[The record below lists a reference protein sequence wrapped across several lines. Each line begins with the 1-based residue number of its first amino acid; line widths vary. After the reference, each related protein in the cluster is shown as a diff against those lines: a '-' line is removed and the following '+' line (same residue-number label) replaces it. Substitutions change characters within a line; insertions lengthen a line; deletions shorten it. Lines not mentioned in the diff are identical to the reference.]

1 LAGVCCGYEYGLAAS
16 LLARNYAPN
25 YEKFAARTTTFMVG
39 GRMSKTRK
47 FTTAGIAALFVTVA
61 AAGADA
67 KDKVKVG
74 FIGPLTGGVSV
85 NGLGGRNSADL
96 AVRLRNADPKSKYE
110 YELVVLDDE
119 CKPNVAVQVA
129 TKMAADKDVIAGAT
143 HYCSATAIA
152 TVDVYHKFGFPVI
165 VWGAVLP
172 DITYRN
178 KYDEVHRVNGTM
190 INQNDANAE
199 LISRL
204 GYKTVAVIHDT
215 TDYGKGHLEYF
226 SKALDKIGKTKIVGT
241 FGVTADQQDF
251 TSELTKIKALNP
263 DVIYFGGL
271 TPIGVRIRSQM
282 DKLGVKAVF
291 DGTSGIVSDAYI
303 QGLGPLAEGTLAFRE
318 GAPTEKL
325 PGGKFFMEKYNAQKY
340 DNPPEAYGA
349 FAYAAMDMI
358 LDTIEKVG
366 PDRKKVIAA
375 LGDVKDRDSIVGK
388 ITFDDH
394 GQNTV
399 PVITKYVVQDG
410 KFVEWF
416 ESEYESGRRK
426 LPGQK

>member
-1 LAGVCCGYEYGLAAS
+1 MAERNGMRLVAAGLVLAA
-16 LLARNYAPN
+16 LTL
-25 YEKFAARTTTFMVG
+25 
-39 GRMSKTRK
+39 
-47 FTTAGIAALFVTVA
+47 
-61 AAGADA
+61 GAEA

-85 NGLGGRNSADL
+85 NGIGGRNSADL
-96 AVRLRNADPKSKYE
+96 VVRLRNADAKTKYE

-119 CKPNVAVQVA
+119 CKPNVAVQQA
-129 TKMAADKDVIAGAT
+129 TKMAADKEIIAAAT
-143 HYCSATAIA
+143 HYCSSTAIA
-152 TVDVYHKFGFPVI
+152 TVDTYHKFGLPVV

-178 KYDEVHRVNGTM
+178 KYPEIHRVNGTM
-190 INQNDANAE
+190 INQNQTNAE
-199 LISRL
+199 LLTGL
-204 GYKTVAVIHDT
+204 GYKTFAVIHDT
-215 TDYGKGHLEYF
+215 TDYGKGHNQYF
-226 SKALDKIGKTKIVGT
+226 SEALAKRGGKILGT

-251 TSELTKIKALNP
+251 TAELTQIKSLSP
-263 DVIYFGGL
+263 EVIYFGGL
-271 TPIGVRIRSQM
+271 TPIGVRIRAQM
-282 DKLGVKAVF
+282 DKLGVNAVF

-303 QGLGPLAEGTLAFRE
+303 QGLGPLAESSLAFRE

-325 PGGKFFMEKYNAQKY
+325 PGGKFFLEQYEARHY

-349 FAYAAMDMI
+349 FAFAAMDLI
-358 LDTIEKVG
+358 VDAIERVG
-366 PDRKKVIAA
+366 PDRKAVRDA

-399 PVITKYVVQDG
+399 PLITRYVVQDG
-410 KFVEWF
+410 KWTLWED
-416 ESEYESGRRK
+416 SEYPSGKRK